1 LPTITLPPGT
11 PLPAPTQAV
20 FVTPTQTVFPTPTRF
35 LTPTPTLTRT
45 PTRTPTPLPPPPWV
59 SAQLYATDPSTVLLA
74 SGEVQLVEFF
84 AFWSGPS
91 QAMAPIVQSLE
102 DEYSDRMLF
111 TYLDID
117 DPATE
122 TFQSQLGFRVE
133 PHFFLLDPQGRI
145 LDEWIGY
152 VTADQFHQAFQA
164 ALTP

>member
-1 LPTITLPPGT
+1 M
-11 PLPAPTQAV
+11 PA
-20 FVTPTQTVFPTPTRF
+20 PTRF
-35 LTPTPTLTRT
+35 LTPTPTLTST

-59 SAQLYATDPSTVLLA
+59 SAQLYATDPSTVRLA

-102 DEYSDRMLF
+102 DEYRDRVLF

-117 DPATE
+117 DPATRI
-122 TFQSQLGFRVE
+122 FQSQLGFRVE

-145 LDEWIGY
+145 LRQWIGY
-152 VTADQFHQAFQA
+152 VTPDQFRQAFQS
-164 ALTP
+164 ALYP